1 TSGMSH
7 MDAAPLP
14 TLPPGAFTA
23 GSARAA
29 GPPAPPPAPLTVP
42 PPPAPPVLATAWPRS
57 AQWAAVF
64 LLGAA
69 AALLALHVFQSQR
82 WGSRPTDLQ
91 PGVPFGHQI
100 ELNRADRAELLQ
112 LPGVGENLPR
122 RIEQY
127 RREHGRFR
135 SVEELR

>member
-1 TSGMSH
+1 MSH

-23 GSARAA
+23 GTARAA
-29 GPPAPPPAPLTVP
+29 GPPAPPPAPLTVT

-57 AQWAAVF
+57 PRGAAVF
-64 LLGAA
+64 PPGAA
-69 AALLALHVFQSQR
+69 AALRALHVYKAQR

-91 PGVPFGHQI
+91 HGIPFGHQI
-100 ELNRADRAELLQ
+100 ELNGADRAELLQ
-112 LPGVGENLPR
+112 LPGGGETLAR

-135 SVEELR
+135 SV